1 MALMSEV
8 MERVSILFFHKSP
21 PCSLPGVL
29 SESSP
34 RDLIERGV
42 SGGAPLSRL
51 PASSWITLRLDF
63 LFMLSE
69 RSGPKHA
76 SDDKSIDPSRNDVMI
91 LPRARETRL
100 VGKLQRW
107 L

>member
-69 RSGPKHA
+69 RSERVEGMLSKLVLVSMTA
-76 SDDKSIDPSRNDVMI
+76 EFGLELLV
-91 LPRARETRL
+91 PRPESVEGRRC
-100 VGKLQRW
+100 
-107 L
+107 